1 MKINSKSKHEEF
13 SELAIHWA
21 DIALEHAVIAADAA
35 RAGRAAYKAI
45 VRIEAGRLRDFSYKT
60 ALEKVQVMISN
71 HFAKGTLR
79 GVEHEA
85 MICKINNMLNEAP
98 GESKIG
104 SRWED
109 VKGAFAVEPDYKAV
123 LEKIKIIIDDM
134 PQMER
139 WFGAMEAAKGFKQIH
154 EILKDIL

>member
-1 MKINSKSKHEEF
+1 MEDN
-13 SELAIHWA
+13 ELFDLATHWA
-21 DIALEHAVIAADAA
+21 EQAQAQASIAADSA
-35 RAGRAAYKAI
+35 RAVKAALRRLAQRA
-45 VRIEAGRLRDFSYKT
+45 
-60 ALEKVQVMISN
+60 
-71 HFAKGTLR
+71 
-79 GVEHEA
+79 
-85 MICKINNMLNEAP
+85 
-98 GESKIG
+98 SKID
-104 SRWED
+104 SRWGD